1 MPSGPSRAGGPR
13 TGDAVSNAEMEI
25 RATAHAHMRR
35 DQDARPKGACD
46 CEACVQLR
54 SLVGVERVLDVRP
67 LVRDIERLGAQLE
80 ALPPGPERQRVLR
93 QYLGLHDRLATVV
106 AE

>member
-1 MPSGPSRAGGPR
+1 MPSGTSRPGGPP
-13 TGDAVSNAEMEI
+13 TGDAMSNAMTEN

-35 DQDARPKGACD
+35 DLEAGPKWSCD
-46 CEACVQLR
+46 CDACVQLR
-54 SLVGVERVLDVRP
+54 SLVGVEKVLDVRP

>member
-1 MPSGPSRAGGPR
+1 M
-13 TGDAVSNAEMEI
+13 SNAMTEI
-25 RATAHAHMRR
+25 RATANAHLRR
-35 DQDARPKGACD
+35 DLEAGPKWTCD

-54 SLVGVERVLDVRP
+54 SLVGVEKMLDVRP

-80 ALPPGPERQRVLR
+80 ALPPGPERQRVLD